1 MLVELRLELRENMY
15 YLCLHIQTVQASSEV
30 YLKKINKNKLN
41 HLIVMQ
47 RAQESAVSYNCL
59 VSTMM
64 MNLYVVQIHQ
74 GVPFSISHTSGRS
87 VSAHLFC
94 LWFQKLVQNMF

>member
-1 MLVELRLELRENMY
+1 MLVELRLELPVLTHSDSSSQLRG
-15 YLCLHIQTVQASSEV
+15 IFKKQT
-30 YLKKINKNKLN
+30 KTKRN

-74 GVPFSISHTSGRS
+74 DVPFSISHTSGRS

-94 LWFQKLVQNMF
+94 LWFQKLVQNVF